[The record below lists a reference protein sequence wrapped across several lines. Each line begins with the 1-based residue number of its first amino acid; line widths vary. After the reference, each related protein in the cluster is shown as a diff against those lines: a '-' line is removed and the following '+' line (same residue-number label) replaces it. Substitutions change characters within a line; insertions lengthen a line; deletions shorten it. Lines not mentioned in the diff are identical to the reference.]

1 MKSSHKVLFTLR
13 RRSVHV
19 LKLALWGVGYPL
31 VSQAQNAQVSDNMP
45 SNPPTLTIKSP
56 AIGSEL
62 IQFVAE
68 RNSAQT
74 YLSNQAIRELSTPMA
89 DFGTLTNL
97 TPSFVSSAPN
107 GQGFDAAKNMSLR
120 GFADGQ
126 FNITL
131 DGIPFADPDT
141 LGHHSTSY
149 FPAATLDHLIVD
161 RSPGNATSLGYS
173 TLGGSLNLF
182 SVELPKANERVV
194 YGAYGDFN
202 TSLAGVRFAS
212 AKPTEDGQS
221 GLLLNLEHKESKGAM
236 NYSPGYKS
244 NLMIKTE
251 TRFSGNQLTTLYT
264 YDDYHFFNPTSVTA
278 DQVATNGPGT
288 GFNNTPGTPGYFRYA
303 TTDRSSDFGY
313 VRLRIPLSG
322 KWDLTETLYTHSY
335 ANRGL
340 SLNGDITKSS
350 IGNGFGVPSSDI
362 GGRLSN
368 NRFRTV
374 GNILQAQRN
383 DLNGVL
389 RTGLWIDSSRQTS
402 NRIAMDLTSGVP
414 YNANT
419 NAASPVLF
427 DFQSSLTLVQ
437 PFADYEWKPTSQMS
451 IRPGLRLQQ
460 VLRSF
465 DASVVPNSLPGTNGK
480 VTRTVSTG
488 LPSLD
493 ARYEFNPLTQ
503 GYVQWSNGA
512 LVPSQSFFYTKT
524 PNQSNQASP
533 QKSSTMQI
541 GLTRGDAQ
549 ANLTADVYYSSID
562 NYISSITQNGA
573 TQFINN
579 GKVQYRGLE
588 IEGQRQLG
596 YGFTGLMN
604 ASLIQAQFE
613 SSGITSAIQKAGD
626 DISLVPKYIGLVG
639 VLYQSGRWS
648 GSLMHKFIGPQ
659 YQGKNGSADGPNFRV
674 PAYGYTNLTVT
685 RLLDEVWGL
694 KDARNSLQINNLSN
708 QTPVTDAAGLA
719 ANGSQLVNVLAQR
732 NAMVS
737 FSFGY

>member
-1 MKSSHKVLFTLR
+1 MSQKTIRF
-13 RRSVHV
+13 
-19 LKLALWGVGYPL
+19 LKLALIGLGYPL
-31 VSQAQNAQVSDNMP
+31 VSQAQNTQAADNIP
-45 SNPPTLTIKSP
+45 SNLPTVTIKGPSS
-56 AIGSEL
+56 ALEL
-62 IQFVAE
+62 TRLVTE

-74 YLSNQAIRELSTPMA
+74 YLSNEAIRELSTPMA

-149 FPAATLDHLIVD
+149 FPAATLDRLIVD
-161 RSPGNATSLGYS
+161 RSPGSATSLGYS

-182 SVELPKANERVV
+182 SLELPKANERVV
-194 YGAYGDFN
+194 YGAYGSFN
-202 TSLAGVRFAS
+202 TSLAGARYAT
-212 AKPTEDGQS
+212 AKPTEDGQT
-221 GLLLNLEHKESKGAM
+221 GMLLNVEHRNSSGAM
-236 NYSPGYKS
+236 GYAAGHKS
-244 NLMIKTE
+244 NLMIKTD
-251 TRFSGNQLTTLYT
+251 TLFSGNQLTTLFS
-264 YDDYHFFNPTSVTA
+264 YDDYHFYNPSSVTA

-288 GFNNTPGTPGYFRYA
+288 GFNSTAGTPGYFGYA
-303 TTDRSSDFGY
+303 KTDRSSDFGY

-322 KWDLTETLYTHSY
+322 GWDLTETLYTYSY

-350 IGNGFGVPSSDI
+350 IGNGFGVPSGDI
-362 GGRLSN
+362 GGRLSD

-374 GNILQAQRN
+374 GNILQVQHKNN
-383 DLNGVL
+383 DGVF
-389 RTGLWIDSSRQTS
+389 RAGLWVDSSRQNY
-402 NRIAMDLTSGVP
+402 NRVALDLTTGSP

-427 DFQSSLTLVQ
+427 NFQGDLTLVQ
-437 PFADYEWKPTSQMS
+437 PFVDYEWKPTSQIS

-460 VLRSF
+460 VQRSF

-480 VTRTVSTG
+480 VTRTVNTS

-493 ARYEFNPLTQ
+493 ARYDFNPLTQ
-503 GYVQWSNGA
+503 AYVQWSNGA
-512 LVPSQSFFYTKT
+512 IVPSQSFFYTKT
-524 PNQSNQASP
+524 PDQSNQASP
-533 QKSSTMQI
+533 QKSNTVQI

-549 ANLTADVYYSSID
+549 ANLTADVYVSNID
-562 NYISSITQNGA
+562 NYISSITQNGT

-579 GKVQYRGLE
+579 GKVQYKGLE
-588 IEGQRQLG
+588 LEGQRQLG

-604 ASLIQAQFE
+604 ASVIRAQF
-613 SSGITSAIQKAGD
+613 SNSGITSSAQKAGD
-626 DISLVPKYIGLVG
+626 DIALVPKYIGLMG
-639 VLYQSGRWS
+639 LLYQQGRWS
-648 GSLMHKFIGPQ
+648 GSLIRKFVGSQ
-659 YQGKNGSADGPNFRV
+659 YQGKNGSSDGPTFLV
-674 PAYGYTNLTVT
+674 PGYGYTNLTVT
-685 RLLDEVWGL
+685 YLLDQVWGL
-694 KDARNSLQINNLSN
+694 KDARISMQINNLSN

-719 ANGSQLVNVLAQR
+719 ANGSPLVNVLAAR

-737 FSFGY
+737 LSFGF